1 MSTSTI
7 HGSVLAVVVVLCA
20 SCSGVSG
27 SVDGP
32 LLVSSGSASG
42 AQMAAIV
49 RGEVSLEDGCLRLGG
64 MPVIWPEGTS
74 WDPSDKAVRLPEGDV
89 APLGSRVT
97 GGGGYSSSLDG
108 IVDQYGQEVAD
119 AAERCLGDTG
129 EVALFNLGSDVTR
142 LD

>member
-1 MSTSTI
+1 M
-7 HGSVLAVVVVLCA
+7 LYA

-42 AQMAAIV
+42 AQMTAIV

-74 WDPSDKAVRLPEGDV
+74 WNPSDEAVRLRRE
-89 APLGSRVT
+89 AH
-97 GGGGYSSSLDG
+97 
-108 IVDQYGQEVAD
+108 VDAGRIGHA
-119 AAERCLGDTG
+119 RT
-129 EVALFNLGSDVTR
+129 ST
-142 LD
+142 